1 MVLYYDAVEVLKE
14 YFKELLKT
22 SKKDFHE
29 MFLRTYGLLYDKNS
43 FIFKDMFDDLE
54 KYYLTGG
61 VDLTAALDN
70 FFDRLY
76 RKMFQVLNS
85 QYTFNEMYMNCISQ
99 KMEELKPFGDVPK
112 KLTVEVKR
120 SFVATRTF
128 VQALA
133 IGRDVVKFI
142 QEKWELKLVA
152 RCEMGS
158 ENGKSLIM
166 MILIGTME
174 QDYSIIVLPS
184 VLNKTATAGSDVVQS
199 GRPIFDDFFQHLWP
213 YVGNNM
219 VNVVFQMVKR
229 LWLIR
234 IDQ

>member
-1 MVLYYDAVEVLKE
+1 
-14 YFKELLKT
+14 
-22 SKKDFHE
+22 
-29 MFLRTYGLLYDKNS
+29 
-43 FIFKDMFDDLE
+43 MFDDLE

-142 QEKWELKLVA
+142 QE
-152 RCEMGS
+152 
-158 ENGKSLIM
+158 
-166 MILIGTME
+166 
-174 QDYSIIVLPS
+174 
-184 VLNKTATAGSDVVQS
+184 
-199 GRPIFDDFFQHLWP
+199 
-213 YVGNNM
+213 VGPTPECSRALM
-219 VNVVFQMVKR
+219 KMT
-229 LWLIR
+229 
-234 IDQ
+234 